1 MGRSEEFN
9 VTCSERKD
17 LIFLY
22 AAEQLE
28 PAEAE
33 ALREHFATECPI
45 CTGALA
51 EAEATL
57 AQVAMSIDPIAP
69 PPQAREKLMS
79 RITATR
85 SRATQSPALQGR
97 GPSGLRI
104 FATAVLS
111 AAAAVVITSAIFV
124 SMMRDATR
132 RSPTLEMVSMTSQIQ
147 PQAHGAVAWDL
158 DHHQWH
164 VAVFNL
170 APLPA
175 GKEYELWIIPPG
187 KAPMRSKTFTVDAS
201 GTATLI
207 VPVPADIG
215 ATATA
220 AITDEPAGGV
230 DAPTGK
236 IQLAGKSSG

>member
-1 MGRSEEFN
+1 M
-9 VTCSERKD
+9 TCSERQD

-22 AAEQLE
+22 AADQLE

-33 ALREHFATECPI
+33 ALREHLATDCPL
-45 CTGALA
+45 CAGALA

-57 AQVAMSIDPIAP
+57 AQVAMAIDPITP
-69 PPQAREKLMS
+69 PVETRQKIIS
-79 RITATR
+79 RIAATGSGAR
-85 SRATQSPALQGR
+85 QSSALQGR
-97 GPSGLRI
+97 GPSRLRI
-104 FATAVLS
+104 FATALLS
-111 AAAAVVITSAIFV
+111 AAAAVLITSAIFI

-132 RSPTLEMVSMTSQIQ
+132 RTPTLEMVSMTSDIQ

-220 AITDEPAGGV
+220 AITDEPVGGV